1 MTIDQNALDALR
13 PEPKRDQWG
22 RYKIIPAAGGKAV
35 GHSRVTTFAKAIAET
50 HNLTEW
56 AKRNVALG
64 MAKRPDLVAMAHGL
78 THADKA
84 AMKEVVDA
92 ADEASGANEARRMG
106 TALHSMAERVDL
118 GLATL
123 DDIPEAQRADV
134 AAYVAEMKRCGIEV
148 VPEYVER
155 VCVIPQFTLAGT
167 FDRLVMID
175 GELHVADLKT
185 GKEISYGAGEIAM
198 QLALY
203 AHAETLYDTA
213 AEVHSPMP
221 AVNQSRAVIIHL
233 PLGQARCELTYVD
246 IEAGWESCRLAA
258 EVRAWRKRR
267 DLLIPL
273 SSKITGTAPTATI
286 GVVDS
291 PTDSGGDAGS
301 ITAGRAGSS
310 PERHAWVRGRVVE
323 CVNHSAGAKSD
334 IGALWPE
341 GVPTFRQIKDG
352 ALNAHPDDE
361 LEQIIAVLN
370 EVEKRHEIPFGAND
384 PDTVAE
390 VRTVPRGRP
399 DEGADIAPELVKEL
413 KVLIGGLDAAA
424 KTALDQW
431 AEQASAAERTFS
443 LKSKAS
449 ERRYA
454 IVSAAITLA
463 RWDPTDI
470 ACREV
475 LSLVMGEEVQPTVT
489 VGQALGSLTTDE
501 ATRLTNTVVALLE
514 NSTITFDSSGTPS
527 LVA

>member
-1 MTIDQNALDALR
+1 MTIDQSALDVLR

-78 THADKA
+78 SHADKA

-106 TALHSMAERVDL
+106 TALHSMVERINL
-118 GLATL
+118 GLVTL

-134 AAYVAEMKRCGIEV
+134 AAYVAEMARCGVTV

-167 FDRLVMID
+167 FDAAAEVG
-175 GELHVADLKT
+175 GERYIADLKT

-203 AHAETLYDTA
+203 AHAETLYDTGS
-213 AEVHSPMP
+213 EVHSPMP
-221 AVNQSRAVIIHL
+221 AVNQQRALIIHL
-233 PLGQARCELTYVD
+233 PLGQARCELTWVD
-246 IEAGWESCRLAA
+246 IEAGWEACRLAA

-273 SSKITGTAPTATI
+273 SSKITGTVPAATI
-286 GVVDS
+286 GEAI
-291 PTDSGGDAGS
+291 PHTDSSGDAGS

-323 CVNHSAGAKSD
+323 CINHSAGAKSD
-334 IGALWPE
+334 ISVMWPE
-341 GVPTFRQIKDG
+341 GVPTFRTVKEIPRV
-352 ALNAHPDDE
+352 HTDDE
-361 LEQIIAVLN
+361 LGQIIAVLD
-370 EVEKRHEIPFGAND
+370 EVEKRHAIPFGPND
-384 PDTVAE
+384 PDIVAAP
-390 VRTVPRGRP
+390 RTMPRPRP

-413 KVLIGGLDAAA
+413 KVLIGTLDAAA

-431 AEQASAAERTFS
+431 AEQASAAKRSFS
-443 LKSKAS
+443 LKAKAS
-449 ERRYA
+449 ERRHA
-454 IVSAAITLA
+454 VVSAAIHLA

-501 ATRLTNTVVALLE
+501 ATRLTDTVVKLLAD
-514 NSTITFDSSGTPS
+514 STITFDSSGTPS